1 MTRHPLRFL
10 ALLESSALLFGF
22 VMSLAAWWWT
32 LRSEVALAALLGSL
46 FSSGNLRLLIWN
58 WSPMLDA
65 APPAQV
71 AKETHSQSPPT
82 QNADDS
88 AHNVGASNQ
97 DTESSAQIVDA
108 SNQDTES
115 SAQIVNASNQDVES
129 SAQIVNASNQD
140 AEPSAQIVG
149 ISNPQADN
157 AVPQKVHSFAPV
169 QRSLLL
175 TGRFL
180 FKHLFLLGGLILC
193 LWGLKL
199 HVAGFSLGL
208 GNIVI
213 AILFSPLLPQSTE

>member
-1 MTRHPLRFL
+1 MTHRPLRFL
-10 ALLESSALLFGF
+10 ALLESCALLFGL
-22 VMSLAAWWWT
+22 VLSLAAWWWT

-58 WSPMLDA
+58 WSPMLETD
-65 APPAQV
+65 PPPQV
-71 AKETHSQSPPT
+71 AEETHSQPPPT
-82 QNADDS
+82 QNIESS
-88 AHNVGASNQ
+88 ATSAKMPTQDIESSVQNIESSTQ
-97 DTESSAQIVDA
+97 DTE
-108 SNQDTES
+108 
-115 SAQIVNASNQDVES
+115 
-129 SAQIVNASNQD
+129 
-140 AEPSAQIVG
+140 PSAKTVEEPAQE
-149 ISNPQADN
+149 ADGSVLPMMN
-157 AVPQKVHSFAPV
+157 SFSPV

>member
-97 DTESSAQIVDA
+97 DTESSAQIV
-108 SNQDTES
+108 
-115 SAQIVNASNQDVES
+115 
-129 SAQIVNASNQD
+129 NASNQD